1 MSQSQSPPPPGPD
14 EPSRAGAASESAAGP
29 ASRSG
34 RRLTWT
40 RRAAYRLGVPLASA
54 IVRAWWRWCP
64 TVRVIGDEHL
74 GRALEGGAV
83 IPVYWHQH
91 QLHCAKYLL
100 DQRWRGLSLGF
111 LISPS
116 LDGEVP
122 AALAERAGARVIR
135 GSSNNTGARVLRD
148 YYVALKDGVSA
159 AITPDGP
166 SGPRYRFK
174 PGAILVSQMSGR
186 PMLPI
191 AFCASR
197 AWLFRTWDRFV
208 LPAPFAKVVVA
219 VGAPQQVP
227 KGLDA
232 AGLEAWQ
239 RRMEA
244 ELESLY
250 RIAREA
256 LSS

>member
-1 MSQSQSPPPPGPD
+1 MTLPPDPAPAPKPD
-14 EPSRAGAASESAAGP
+14 ESARTRAAP

-34 RRLTWT
+34 RRLTWS
-40 RRAAYRLGVPLASA
+40 RRAGYRVGVPVASA
-54 IVRAWWRWCP
+54 LVRAWWRLCP

-74 GRALEGGAV
+74 ARALEGGAT

-100 DQRWRGLSLGF
+100 DQRGRGLSLGF

-116 LDGEVP
+116 VDGEVP
-122 AALAERAGARVIR
+122 AMLAAKAGAQVIR
-135 GSSNNTGARVLRD
+135 GSSNNTGARALRD
-148 YYVALKDGVSA
+148 YYVALKAGVST

-166 SGPRYRFK
+166 SGPRYVFK

-186 PMLPI
+186 PMLPM
-191 AFCASR
+191 AFCAER

-250 RIAREA
+250 RAARGA
-256 LSS
+256 VSS